1 MMKKTFKRLLGLTI
15 SATMIISMAG
25 CGNETPTKNTETQ
38 VVSKETETTA
48 AKETETQ
55 VVEKEELTYPL
66 ESDET
71 ITMWTRRLPLNSDY
85 SDYTESPFH
94 TGLAEKI
101 GVDIEFSFVQP
112 GQNANEAYNLLMT
125 EDVLPDVINNS
136 MNNTMLTELYNDGV
150 IYDLT
155 PYLEEY
161 APDYWEYLTAPGNEE
176 NFRCAATSEGK
187 ILAFWGLR
195 EPGSAFGITY
205 TGPVIRQDWL
215 DECGLQAPVTLE
227 DWETVLTAFK
237 EKYNA
242 TLGFNATYLKYPLF
256 ASGAGAYGTGS
267 VSANTMFYVDDAGKV
282 QLSCMQPEWEEYM
295 KVMNRWY
302 EAELIDNDSVT
313 MDDASVRTK
322 AANNQIGASFTAAS
336 QLSNFIADVEVNGSD
351 AEWVGVGYSRTASG
365 EATSM
370 IQYGAP
376 VIINASFITTDCPE
390 DKLITVIKALN
401 YCYTEEGIMYLN
413 FGKEGESYT
422 LDSAGNP
429 QWTDLVLNDPQG
441 KSACMTKYT
450 GATSGGIGVQLDAFL
465 KLKSSEEANEA
476 VLAWIENTD
485 AAKHFL
491 PGVELT
497 EDENLAITDKFVAIQ
512 TYLNEMTQKFLLGTE
527 SLDKIDDFYAQ
538 LEKMGAKECLEV
550 YQAAYDRYIAK

>member
-1 MMKKTFKRLLGLTI
+1 MMKKTFKQLLGLTL
-15 SATMIISMAG
+15 STAMVISMAG
-25 CGNETPTKNTETQ
+25 CGNEAVTNTETQ
-38 VVSKETETTA
+38 VVSKETETTQ
-48 AKETETQ
+48 AKESETQ
-55 VVEKEELTYPL
+55 VTEKEEITYPL
-66 ESDET
+66 DSDET
-71 ITMWTRRLPLNSDY
+71 ITMWTRRLSLNSDY

-94 TGLAEKI
+94 TGLAKNM
-101 GVDIEFSFVQP
+101 GVDIEFQFVQP
-112 GQNANEAYNLLMT
+112 GQNANEAYNLLLT

-136 MNNTMLTELYNDGV
+136 MNNTKLTELYNDGV

-161 APDYWEYLTAPGNEE
+161 APDYWEYLTAPGNEA
-176 NFRCAATSEGK
+176 NYRGAATADGK
-187 ILAFWGLR
+187 ILAFWSLR
-195 EPGSAFGITY
+195 EPGSDFSITY
-205 TGPVIRQDWL
+205 MGPVIRQDWL
-215 DECGLQAPVTLE
+215 DECGLKAPVTLE

-256 ASGAGAYGTGS
+256 ASGAGAYGTGGQ
-267 VSANTMFYVDDAGKV
+267 ANSTMLYVDDAGKV
-282 QLSCMQPEWEEYM
+282 QLSCMQPEWVEYM
-295 KVMNRWY
+295 KVMRDWY
-302 EAELIDNDSVT
+302 KKGLIDNDSVT
-313 MDDASVRTK
+313 MDDAAVRTK
-322 AANNQIGASFTAAS
+322 AANNQIGASFTAMS
-336 QLSNFIADVEVNGSD
+336 QLSNFITDVKANSSD
-351 AEWVGVGYSRTASG
+351 AKWVGVGYPRTAAG

-370 IQYGAP
+370 IQYGAA
-376 VIINASFITTDCPE
+376 VVNNATFITTDCPE

-413 FGKEGESYT
+413 FGTENETYT

-441 KSACMTKYT
+441 TSACISKYT
-450 GATSGGIGVQLDAFL
+450 GVHSSGIGVQLDAFL
-465 KLKSSEEANEA
+465 KLKNVEEATSA
-476 VLAWIENTD
+476 VLAWIDNTD
-485 AAKHFL
+485 AAKHYL

-497 EDENLAITDKFVAIQ
+497 DDENLAITDKFVAIQ

-538 LEKMGAKECLEV
+538 LEKMGTKECLEV